1 MADSPYSA
9 VVKIDGKN
17 DIVTVS
23 ISDALGTY
31 QTSGTVHIV
40 AATLCRDLRKAQQV
54 RARYDE
60 RIANLRAKMAEME
73 VSCA

>member
-1 MADSPYSA
+1 MNDSPHSA
-9 VVKIDGKN
+9 YVKIDGTN
-17 DIVTVS
+17 DVVS
-23 ISDALGTY
+23 VHISDSLGTY
-31 QTSGTVHIV
+31 TASGTVKTL
-40 AATLCRDLRKAQQV
+40 AMTLCRDLRKAQQA